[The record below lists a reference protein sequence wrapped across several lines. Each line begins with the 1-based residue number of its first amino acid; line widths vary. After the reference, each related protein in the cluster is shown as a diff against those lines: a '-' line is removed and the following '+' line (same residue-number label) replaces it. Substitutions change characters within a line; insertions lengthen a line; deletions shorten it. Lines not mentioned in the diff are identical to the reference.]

1 MLYIRRIKR
10 DYGLPGGRD
19 EFIVDKEPGGLV
31 VFAAVGGSDIKGE
44 GHGDFNLFFDNE
56 CSEAR
61 ITGIMLVKIVG
72 PSLSIYMPLRKYIPW
87 ILSMA
92 SRLSV
97 SGK

>member
-56 CSEAR
+56 YSEAR
-61 ITGIMLVKIVG
+61 ITGIMLVKIIHLYLFTC
-72 PSLSIYMPLRKYIPW
+72 PSGSTFL
-87 ILSMA
+87 
-92 SRLSV
+92 
-97 SGK
+97 